1 MFKNMSIKW
10 KVLIVAVLGPVAI
23 AAIMAVQR
31 VNDLKMAA
39 ETAITEKS
47 RAIVLMAE
55 ASRNEMSKKLT
66 MGVIRPFAEI
76 PKENVVEAVPVITAI
91 NTAAVNA
98 QKAGYEFRV
107 PKVSPRNPK
116 NSPTPLESEVLQKLK
131 ASNMDEY
138 VMVEPDN
145 IRYFKAIRLTEECLY
160 CHGDP
165 AGSQDPTGG
174 VKEGWKAGEIHG
186 AFEIISSLAESNAE
200 VRNAALFTALQAA
213 VIVIAIALIIWLV
226 LRSAILRPFLQIHDF
241 AAKVA
246 DGDLT
251 ADINLDRRDE
261 VGRMV
266 GSIRSMSQKLRSV
279 IREVVMTTENVSAG
293 SRELSSASQS
303 MSQGATEQAASLE
316 EVSSSVEEMASNIK
330 QNADN
335 ASQTD
340 RMAVKAAEDAREGG
354 EAVAQTVTAMKQ
366 IAEKITIVQEIARQT
381 NLLALNAA
389 IEAARAGEQGK
400 GFAVVAAEVRKLAER
415 SGTAAAEIN
424 ELSSSS
430 VQVAEQAGR
439 MLEELVPNI
448 RKTAELIQEIS
459 AGTNEQAIGAEQINK
474 AVNQL
479 DQVVQQNASAS
490 EEIAATS
497 DTLAGQS
504 QLLLETI
511 SYFKVEDGGRRSRV
525 SASRAALPSGQA
537 GPSKSASKKAKPAG
551 GGIALDMGADEDDEE
566 FERF

>member
-10 KVLIVAVLGPVAI
+10 KVLIVAILGPVAI

-31 VNDLKMAA
+31 VNDLQMAA

-55 ASRNEMSKKLT
+55 ASRNEMSKKLSL
-66 MGVIRPFAEI
+66 GVIRPFAEI
-76 PKENVVEAVPVITAI
+76 PKESVVEAVPVITAI
-91 NTAAVNA
+91 NTAVVNA
-98 QKAGYEFRV
+98 EKAGYEFRV

-116 NSPTPLESEVLQKLK
+116 NAPTALELDVLQKLK
-131 ASNMDEY
+131 ATNTDELI
-138 VMVEPDN
+138 MVEPDK

-165 AGSQDPTGG
+165 AGTKDPTGG
-174 VKEGWKAGEIHG
+174 TKEGWKVGQIHG
-186 AFEIISSLAESNAE
+186 AFEIISSLEESNAE
-200 VRNAALFTALQAA
+200 VRNAALYTALEAG
-213 VIVIAIALIIWLV
+213 VIVLIIALVIWLV
-226 LRSAILRPFLQIHDF
+226 LRSAILRPFMQIQDF
-241 AAKVA
+241 AGKVA
-246 DGDLT
+246 GGDLT
-251 ADINLDRRDE
+251 ADIDVDRGDE

-266 GSIRSMSQKLRSV
+266 KTIRDMAQKLRSV
-279 IREVVMTTENVSAG
+279 IREVVDTTANVSAG

-303 MSQGATEQAASLE
+303 MSEGATEQAASLE

-340 RMAVKAAEDAREGG
+340 RMAVKAAEDAQEGG
-354 EAVAQTVTAMKQ
+354 EAVSQTVSAMKQ
-366 IAEKITIVQEIARQT
+366 IAEKITIVQDIARQT

-415 SGTAAAEIN
+415 SGTAASEIN

-430 VQVAEQAGR
+430 VQVAEQAGK

-511 SYFKVEDGGRRSRV
+511 SYFKVEDGARRSPV
-525 SASRAALPSGQA
+525 APTAALPSG
-537 GPSKSASKKAKPAG
+537 PSAAPRSAPKKTKPTG
-551 GGIALDMGADEDDEE
+551 GVALDMGADEDDDE